1 VNNIEFLN
9 AEVLDDYL
17 QGKLD
22 AKTMHQIERISLN
35 DAFVEEALAGLMQST
50 KRDQTLS
57 ILQKQLQERVAQKP
71 LAKKAWQNM
80 SQRLSIASVAAVLF
94 ISGSVLFWIKET
106 NRKQLLAKQ
115 TKSVEVNIAA
125 TNGKNS
131 TSSQNV
137 TQPAIGWTAY
147 QKYLKTNN
155 KLVKNGLINQFVALS
170 FHVDQ
175 SGNPV
180 QIKIVHSIGIDYD
193 KEAIRL
199 IDTGP
204 KWNYIPNR
212 SAPIVVRIGF

>member
-1 VNNIEFLN
+1 MNNIEFLN

-35 DAFVEEALAGLMQST
+35 DAFVEEALAGLMQT
-50 KRDQTLS
+50 PKRDQTLS
-57 ILQKQLQERVAQKP
+57 LLQKQLQERVAQKP

-80 SQRLSIASVAAVLF
+80 SQRLSIASVAGVLF
-94 ISGSVLFWIKET
+94 ISVSVLFWIKET

-115 TKSVEVNIAA
+115 TKSVDVNIAS

-137 TQPAIGWTAY
+137 TQPTIGWAAY
-147 QKYLKTNN
+147 QEYLKTNN

-175 SGNPV
+175 QGNPV

-199 IDTGP
+199 IDKGP
-204 KWNYIPNR
+204 KWNYIPNN